1 MLQAKAK
8 KAYLNEA
15 TLIRMLVKG
24 LEPKEKPGDDFYNAM
39 NLISEFG
46 NKVNEVSEKMR
57 LLGNINYEEIKVEV
71 KRWHEFQADIE
82 EKFLRP
88 DRSNLKW
95 Q

>member
-1 MLQAKAK
+1 
-8 KAYLNEA
+8 
-15 TLIRMLVKG
+15 
-24 LEPKEKPGDDFYNAM
+24 
-39 NLISEFG
+39 
-46 NKVNEVSEKMR
+46 MR